1 MSSISD
7 KSKKR
12 LSVLSNASVTPEPLR
27 AGDTSKP
34 TYWKSLA
41 ELEQS
46 PEFLELAAREF
57 AAPLDQE
64 PPNSPGRRRFMQI
77 MGASMSL
84 AGLDACRW
92 REDKIL
98 PLSRRPEGTI
108 PGSSRYFA
116 TAMELNGS
124 AVGLYAASYDGRPIK
139 IEGNPAHPDSLG
151 GAAAFHQATVLG
163 LYDPDRS
170 SSVVSGAGAARK
182 ESSWGEFSKAL
193 TELSGALRTSGGAGL
208 RVLAERSSSPSLA
221 EQKRRLLAAFPQAK
235 WVTFEPTAFDGPRA
249 GSVLA
254 FGKAYRS
261 HYAFDAAKVVV
272 TLDADVVHPT
282 FPAGLANAR
291 LLTKNRVPDA
301 GEMNRVYA
309 IESCVT
315 LTGGIADHRL
325 AVKAGLIKSVVAY
338 LDAAISAKAN
348 PLPELGAA
356 QDKPAAE
363 FLKDAKVAAF
373 LDSVAGDLLAN
384 IGHSVLVAGQHQ
396 PPEVHALVHR
406 LNAVLGNV
414 GRTVFYTEDTGAEAV
429 SDVAALKAL
438 TEELNGGKV
447 ETLLILGGNPV
458 FTAPADLA
466 FGDALAKAKSSIH
479 LSLYEDE
486 TSQRASWHLPA
497 AHYLESWGDALSWNG
512 TLSIVQPL
520 IAPLHGGRTALE
532 VVALFAGGADSA
544 APSGLDLV
552 RATHPE
558 LSAEHS
564 WRKALASGVIDGTAA
579 AHAEPKLTALAK
591 IALAEAELGSLGGT
605 NGKLELVFS
614 IDPKIIDGR
623 YANNAW
629 LQELPESMTKLTWDN
644 AVMISPRT
652 AKELGVSDADSVTIS
667 VGNRQITLL
676 ALIAPGHADGSLRI
690 TLGYGRTAAGH
701 VGGLVSESIDPVGG
715 NAYAVRTVEGYA
727 IATGVSVQSHGTV
740 PYRVSSTQDIYTVG
754 EIGQQGT
761 QDRLPALVREGTVE
775 ELKKDPKFV
784 DEIVEHNPLL
794 SLWVPPV
801 SYDGHKWGMSIDLN
815 KCIGCSACVTACQA
829 ENNIPVVGKE
839 NVAKGREM
847 LWLRVDRYYK
857 GEPEDA
863 EVSFQPLP
871 CQQCEN
877 APCEQVCP
885 VGATMHSS
893 EGLNDMVYNRCIGT
907 RYCSNNC
914 PYKVRR
920 FNYFNYNLDTIGIT
934 PFTPTDDP
942 KAKVKAMVFNPEVTV
957 RSRGVM
963 EKCTFCVQRI
973 QNVKIKAKNVKRPIE
988 DGEIKTACQ
997 QTCPTGA
1004 IVFGDLNDGKAQ
1016 VTALQ
1021 RLPRSYALLGE
1032 LNNKPRVQYLAK
1044 IKNPNPALTPP
1055 EAHAEPTHAE
1065 HSKSEHG

>member
-1 MSSISD
+1 MSSIDD
-7 KSKKR
+7 KAKKR
-12 LSVLSNASVTPEPLR
+12 LSVLSNTNAVGASVSST
-27 AGDTSKP
+27 AGTGDTAKP

-46 PEFLELAAREF
+46 PEFLEFASREF

-92 REDKIL
+92 REDHIL

-116 TAMELNGS
+116 TAMELNGN
-124 AVGLYAASYDGRPIK
+124 AVGLYASSYDGRPIK

-151 GAAAFHQATVLG
+151 AASAFHQATILG

-170 SSVVSGAGAARK
+170 EGVASRVGGSRQA
-182 ESSWGEFSKAL
+182 SSWAEFGKTLTGAL
-193 TELSGALRTSGGAGL
+193 TALRGNGGAGL
-208 RVLAERSSSPSLA
+208 RILAERSSSPTLA
-221 EQKRRLLAAFPQAK
+221 EQKRRLLASYPGAK
-235 WVTFEPTAFDGPRA
+235 WVTFEPIAYDGPRA

-261 HYAFDAAKVVV
+261 HYAFEAAQVIV
-272 TLDADVVHPT
+272 TLDADVVNPT

-291 LLTKNRVPDA
+291 ALTRGRVPDA

-309 IESCVT
+309 IESAVS
-315 LTGGIADHRL
+315 LTGGISDHRL
-325 AVKAGLIKSVVAY
+325 AVRSGLIKSVAAH
-338 LDAAISAKAN
+338 LDALVSAKAN
-348 PLPELGAA
+348 ALPELGAA

-363 FLKDAKVAAF
+363 FLKDAKVSKF
-373 LDSVAGDLLAN
+373 LDAVAADLLAN
-384 IGHSVLVAGQHQ
+384 IGRSVIVPGQHQ

-414 GRTVFYTEDTGAEAV
+414 GRTVFYTEDNSAEDQ
-429 SDVAALKAL
+429 SDAASLKAL
-438 TEELNGGKV
+438 TDELTAGKV
-447 ETLLILGGNPV
+447 DTLFILGGNPV

-466 FGDALAKAKSSIH
+466 FGDALAKAKTSIH

-486 TSQRASWHLPA
+486 TSERCSWHLNA
-497 AHYLESWGDALSWNG
+497 AHYLESWGDALSWDG

-520 IAPLHGGRTALE
+520 IAPLYQGRSVLELVAQLAGTEKPDAL
-532 VVALFAGGADSA
+532 A
-544 APSGLDLV
+544 LV
-552 RATHPE
+552 RATHPFE
-558 LSAEHS
+558 LSGEHS
-564 WRKALASGVIDGTAA
+564 WRKALAAGVVAGTAA
-579 AHAEPKLTALAK
+579 ARVEPKLNPLGK
-591 IALAEAELGSLGGT
+591 VALAEAELGGLSVG
-605 NGKLELVFS
+605 NGKLELVFAV
-614 IDPKIIDGR
+614 DPKIIDGR

-629 LQELPESMTKLTWDN
+629 LQELPESLTKLTWDN
-644 AVMISPRT
+644 ALFISPRT
-652 AKELGVSDADSVTIS
+652 AKELGVADADSVSVS
-667 VGNRQITLL
+667 VGSRQITLL
-676 ALIAPGHADGSLRI
+676 AVIAPGHADGCLRI
-690 TLGYGRTAAGH
+690 TLGHGRTSAGH
-701 VGGLVSESIDPVGG
+701 VGGLVSDNIDPVGG
-715 NAYAVRTVEGYA
+715 NAYALRTLEAYD
-727 IATGVSVQSHGTV
+727 IASNVSVQSHGTV
-740 PYRVSSTQDIYTVG
+740 SYRVSSTQDLYTVG

-761 QDRLPALVREGTVE
+761 QERLPELVREGTLE
-775 ELKKDPKFV
+775 ELKKKPEFV
-784 DEIVEHNPLL
+784 AEIVEHNPLL

-829 ENNIPVVGKE
+829 ENNIPVVGKV

-857 GEPEDA
+857 GDPEDA
-863 EVSFQPLP
+863 EVAFQPIP

-885 VGATMHSS
+885 VGATMHSH

-920 FNYFNYNLDTIGIT
+920 FNYFNYNLDTIGVT
-934 PFTPTDDP
+934 PYTPTDDP

-973 QNVKIKAKNVKRPIE
+973 QNTKIKAKNVKRTIE

-1021 RLPRSYALLGE
+1021 KLPRSYALLGE
-1032 LNNKPRVQYLAK
+1032 LNNKPRVQYLAR
-1044 IKNPNPALTPP
+1044 IKNPNPALTSAQAPTT
-1055 EAHAEPTHAE
+1055 EP
-1065 HSKSEHG
+1065 G

>member
-1 MSSISD
+1 M
-7 KSKKR
+7 KKR
-12 LSVLSNASVTPEPLR
+12 LSVLSNSSVSDAPASAS
-27 AGDTSKP
+27 AGETARP

-57 AAPLDQE
+57 AAPLDHE

-116 TAMELNGS
+116 TALDINGS
-124 AVGLYAASYDGRPIK
+124 AVGLYASSYDGRPIK
-139 IEGNPAHPDSLG
+139 IEGNPTHPDSLG
-151 GAAAFHQATVLG
+151 AASAFHQATVLG

-170 SSVVSGAGAARK
+170 DSVCTRAGGARK
-182 ESSWGEFSKAL
+182 ASSWAEFDKAL
-193 TELSGALRTSGGAGL
+193 GELLGSLHTNGGAGL
-208 RVLAERSSSPSLA
+208 RVLAERSSSPTLGD
-221 EQKRRLLAAFPQAK
+221 QKRRLLTAFPQAK
-235 WVTFEPTAFDGPRA
+235 WVTFEPLAHDGARA

-261 HYAFDAAKVVV
+261 HYAFEAAQVIV

-291 LLTKNRVPDA
+291 ALTRGRAPDG

-309 IESCVT
+309 IESNVT
-315 LTGGIADHRL
+315 LTGGVSDHRL
-325 AVKAGLIKSVVAY
+325 ALKATLIKSVAAH
-338 LDAAISAKAN
+338 LDALVSEKASA
-348 PLPELGAA
+348 LPELGAA
-356 QDKPAAE
+356 QSKPAAE
-363 FLKDAKVAAF
+363 FLKDAKVSAF
-373 LDSVAGDLLAN
+373 LDAVAKDLLAN
-384 IGHSVLVAGQHQ
+384 VGKSVVVAGPQQ
-396 PPEVHALVHR
+396 PAEVHALVHR

-414 GRTVFYTEDTGAEAV
+414 GRTVFYTEDTAAEAQ
-429 SDVAALKAL
+429 SDALSLKAL
-438 TEELNGGKV
+438 TDELNAGKV
-447 ETLLILGGNPV
+447 DTLLVLGGNPV

-486 TSQRASWHLPA
+486 TSERAGWHLPA
-497 AHYLESWGDALSWNG
+497 AHYLETWGDALSWNG

-520 IAPLHGGRTALE
+520 IAPLHGGKSALE
-532 VVALFAGGADSA
+532 IVAMFAGTAQPDALS
-544 APSGLDLV
+544 LV
-552 RATHPE
+552 RAMHPAE
-558 LSAEHS
+558 LGSEHG
-564 WRKALASGVIDGTAA
+564 WRQALAAGVVAGSTAP
-579 AHAEPKLTALAK
+579 HAEPKFNALGK
-591 IALAEAELGSLGGT
+591 IALSEAELSAASGS
-605 NGKLELVFS
+605 NGKLELVFAA
-614 IDPKIIDGR
+614 DPKILDGR

-644 AVMISPRT
+644 AVFISPRT
-652 AKELGVSDADSVTIS
+652 AKALGVSDADSVTLS
-667 VGNRQITLL
+667 VGNKQLTLL

-690 TLGYGRTAAGH
+690 TLGHGRTSAGH
-701 VGGLVSESIDPVGG
+701 VGGLVSEGIDPVGG
-715 NAYAVRTVEGYA
+715 NAYAIRTLEGYD
-727 IATGVSVQSHGTV
+727 IASNVSVQSNGTV
-740 PYRVSSTQDIYTVG
+740 PYRVPSTQDIYTVG
-754 EIGQQGT
+754 DIGQQGT
-761 QDRLPALVREGTVE
+761 QERLPELVREGTLE
-775 ELKKDPKFV
+775 EFKKNPKFV
-784 DEIVEHNPLL
+784 EEVVEHNPLL

-801 SYDGHKWGMSIDLN
+801 SYDGHKWGMSIDMN

-829 ENNIPVVGKE
+829 ENNIPVVGKK
-839 NVAKGREM
+839 NVAMGREM

-857 GEPEDA
+857 GTPEDA
-863 EVSFQPLP
+863 EVSFQPIP

-885 VGATMHSS
+885 VGATMHSH

-920 FNYFNYNLDTIGIT
+920 FNYFNYNIDTIGIT
-934 PFTPTDDP
+934 PYTPTDDP

-1004 IVFGDLNDGKAQ
+1004 IVFGDLNDGAAQ

-1021 RLPRSYALLGE
+1021 KLPRSYALLGE
-1032 LNNKPRVQYLAK
+1032 LNNKPRVQYLAR
-1044 IKNPNPALTPP
+1044 IKNPNPALTPA
-1055 EAHAEPTHAE
+1055 EAPAEA
-1065 HSKSEHG
+1065 SKTEHG

>member
-1 MSSISD
+1 M
-7 KSKKR
+7 KKR
-12 LSVLSNASVTPEPLR
+12 LSVLSNSSTSADAVASSSVGETVR
-27 AGDTSKP
+27 P

-108 PGSSRYFA
+108 PGSSKYFA
-116 TAMELNGS
+116 TAVELNGN

-139 IEGNPAHPDSLG
+139 IEGNPLHPDSLG
-151 GAAAFHQATVLG
+151 AAAAFQQASVLG

-170 SSVVSGAGAARK
+170 DAVCTRAGGARK
-182 ESSWGEFSKAL
+182 SSSWEEFGKAL
-193 TELSGALRTSGGAGL
+193 TELTGSLHTNGGAGF
-208 RVLAERSSSPSLA
+208 RILAERSSSPTLA
-221 EQKRRLLAAFPQAK
+221 EQRRRLLATFPQAK
-235 WVTFEPTAFDGPRA
+235 WVTFEPIAYDGPRA

-254 FGKAYRS
+254 FGKAYRT
-261 HYAFDAAKVVV
+261 HYGFDTARVVV

-291 LLTKNRVPDA
+291 ALTKNRAPEA
-301 GEMNRVYA
+301 GGEMSRVYA
-309 IESCVT
+309 IESAVT
-315 LTGGIADHRL
+315 LTGSVCDHRL
-325 AVKAGLIKSVVAY
+325 ALKSSQIKAAVAY
-338 LDAAISAKAN
+338 LDAAVSAKAN
-348 PLPELGAA
+348 ALPELGAA

-363 FLKDAKVAAF
+363 FLKDAAVAKFLDAVAA
-373 LDSVAGDLLAN
+373 DLLAN
-384 IGHSVLVAGQHQ
+384 VGKSIVAVGQHQ
-396 PPEVHALVHR
+396 PAEVHALVHR
-406 LNAVLGNV
+406 LNALLGNV
-414 GRTVFYTEDTGAEAV
+414 GRTVFYTEDTAAEEQ
-429 SDVAALKAL
+429 SDVASLKAL

-447 ETLLILGGNPV
+447 DALLILGGNPA
-458 FTAPADLA
+458 FTAPSDLA
-466 FGDALAKAKSSIH
+466 FGDALAKAKVSIH

-486 TSQRASWHLPA
+486 TSQHASWHLPA

-512 TLSIVQPL
+512 TLTIVQPL
-520 IAPLHGGRTALE
+520 IAPLHGGKSALE
-532 VVALFAGGADSA
+532 LVAMF
-544 APSGLDLV
+544 SGTAEPQALEMV
-552 RATHPE
+552 RATHPFE
-558 LSAEHS
+558 LSGEHS
-564 WRKALASGVIDGTAA
+564 WRKALANGIVDGTAA
-579 AHAEPKLTALAK
+579 ARVEPKLKDLGKLALS
-591 IALAEAELGSLGGT
+591 EAELSGLGGG
-605 NGKLELVFS
+605 NGKLELVFA

-623 YANNAW
+623 FANNAW

-644 AVMISPRT
+644 AVFISPRT
-652 AKELGVSDADSVTIS
+652 AKELGVNDADSVTVSI
-667 VGNRQITLL
+667 GNRQVTLL
-676 ALIAPGHADGSLRI
+676 ALVAPGHADGSLKI

-701 VGGLVSESIDPVGG
+701 VGGLVAESIDPVGA
-715 NAYAVRTVEGYA
+715 NAYALRSVDAYE
-727 IATGVSVQSHGTV
+727 IAQGVSVQSHGTV
-740 PYRVSSTQDIYTVG
+740 SYRVSSTQDIYTVG
-754 EIGQQGT
+754 EIGQAGT
-761 QDRLPALVREGTVE
+761 QERLPDLVREGTLE
-775 ELKKDPKFV
+775 ELKKNPKFV
-784 DEIVEHNPLL
+784 DEQVEHNPLL

-857 GEPEDA
+857 GEPETA
-863 EVSFQPLP
+863 EASFQPIP

-885 VGATMHSS
+885 VGATMHSH

-920 FNYFNYNLDTIGIT
+920 FNYYNYNLDTIGIT
-934 PFTPTDDP
+934 PYTPTDDP

-1032 LNNKPRVQYLAK
+1032 LNNRPRVQYLAR
-1044 IKNPNPALTPP
+1044 IKNPNPALTPA
-1055 EAHAEPTHAE
+1055 EAHAEAP
-1065 HSKSEHG
+1065 KSEQG

>member
-12 LSVLSNASVTPEPLR
+12 LSVLSNASVAPAQVS

-116 TAMELNGS
+116 TAMEINGN
-124 AVGLYAASYDGRPIK
+124 AVGLYASSYDGRPIK

-151 GAAAFHQATVLG
+151 AAGAFHQATVLG

-170 SSVVSGAGAARK
+170 DSVVSGAGAARK
-182 ESSWGEFSKAL
+182 PSSWAEFGKAL
-193 TELSGALRTSGGAGL
+193 GELSGALRTSGGAGL

-261 HYAFDAAKVVV
+261 HYAFDAARVVV

-291 LLTKNRVPDA
+291 ALTKNRAPEA

-315 LTGGIADHRL
+315 LTGGISDHRL
-325 AVKAGLIKSVVAY
+325 ALKATLIKPALAY
-338 LDAAISAKAN
+338 LDALISAKAS

-363 FLKDAKVAAF
+363 FLKDAKVAKF
-373 LDSVAGDLLAN
+373 LDNVAADLLAN
-384 IGHSVLVAGQHQ
+384 VGHGVLVAGAHQ
-396 PPEVHALVHR
+396 PAEVHALVHR
-406 LNAVLGNV
+406 LNALLGNV
-414 GRTVFYTEDTGAEAV
+414 GRTVIYTEDTGAEAQ

-447 ETLLILGGNPV
+447 EALLILGGNPV
-458 FTAPADLA
+458 FTAPVDLG
-466 FGDALAKAKSSIH
+466 FGDALAKAKTSIH

-486 TSQRASWHLPA
+486 TSQRSSWHLPA
-497 AHYLESWGDALSWNG
+497 AHYLESWGDAQSWNG

-520 IAPLHGGRTALE
+520 IAPLHGGKSALE
-532 VVALFAGGADSA
+532 VVALFAGEKEPNALELVRASRPELQNDRVWRNALANGVVAGTA
-544 APSGLDLV
+544 APSAQPAL
-552 RATHPE
+552 
-558 LSAEHS
+558 
-564 WRKALASGVIDGTAA
+564 KALGKVT
-579 AHAEPKLTALAK
+579 
-591 IALAEAELGSLGGT
+591 LAEAELGALGGA

-652 AKELGVSDADSVTIS
+652 AKELGVSDADSLTIS
-667 VGNRQITLL
+667 VGNRQITVL

-690 TLGYGRTAAGH
+690 TLGHGRTAAGH
-701 VGGLVSESIDPVGG
+701 VGGLVSESIDPVGA
-715 NAYAVRTVEGYA
+715 NAYLLRSSEGYE
-727 IATGVSVQSHGTV
+727 IATNVSVQSHGTV
-740 PYRVSSTQDIYTVG
+740 LYRVPSTQDIYTIGEVG
-754 EIGQQGT
+754 QEGT
-761 QDRLPALVREGTVE
+761 QDRLPALVREGTLE
-775 ELKKDPKFV
+775 EFKKDPKFV
-784 DEIVEHNPLL
+784 EEIVEHNPLL

-863 EVSFQPLP
+863 EVSFQPIP

-885 VGATMHSS
+885 VGATMHSH

-920 FNYFNYNLDTIGIT
+920 FNYFNYNIDTIGVT

-973 QNVKIKAKNVKRPIE
+973 QNVKIKAKNVKRPVE

-1016 VTALQ
+1016 VTSLQ

-1032 LNNKPRVQYLAK
+1032 LNNKPRVQYLAR
-1044 IKNPNPALTPP
+1044 IKNPNPALTPA
-1055 EAHAEPTHAE
+1055 EAHAEA
-1065 HSKSEHG
+1065 SKSEHG

>member
-7 KSKKR
+7 KKR
-12 LSVLSNASVTPEPLR
+12 LSVLSNASSASGPAASAG
-27 AGDTSKP
+27 AGDTAKP

-116 TAMELNGS
+116 TALELNGN
-124 AVGLYAASYDGRPIK
+124 AVGLYASSYDGRPIK
-139 IEGNPAHPDSLG
+139 IEGNPSHPDSLG
-151 GAAAFHQATVLG
+151 AASAYHQATVLG

-170 SSVVSGAGAARK
+170 DSVVTRAGGARK
-182 ESSWGEFSKAL
+182 LSSWADFSKTLA
-193 TELSGALRTSGGAGL
+193 ELLGALRPNGGAGL
-208 RVLAERSSSPSLA
+208 RILAERSSSPTLA
-221 EQKRRLLAAFPQAK
+221 EQKRRLLATFPQAK
-235 WVTFEPTAFDGPRA
+235 WTTFEPTAFDGPRA

-254 FGKAYRS
+254 FGKAHRS
-261 HYAFDAAKVVV
+261 HYAFEAAQVIV

-291 LLTKNRVPDA
+291 TLTKNRAPDA

-309 IESCVT
+309 IESSVT
-315 LTGGIADHRL
+315 LTGGISDHRL
-325 AVKAGLIKSVVAY
+325 ALKSAHIKAVAAF

-348 PLPELGAA
+348 PLPEFGAA
-356 QDKPAAE
+356 QDKPAAD
-363 FLKDAKVAAF
+363 FLKDAKVAKF
-373 LDSVAGDLLAN
+373 LETVVADLLAN
-384 IGHSVLVAGQHQ
+384 IGRSVVVAGQHQ
-396 PPEVHALVHR
+396 PAEVHALVHR
-406 LNAVLGNV
+406 LNALLGNV
-414 GRTVFYTEDTGAEAV
+414 GRTVFYTEDSNAEEL
-429 SDVAALKAL
+429 SDVASLKAL
-438 TEELNGGKV
+438 TDELNAGKV

-466 FGDALAKAKSSIH
+466 FGDALAKAKNSIH

-486 TSQRASWHLPA
+486 TSERASWHLPA

-520 IAPLHGGRTALE
+520 IAPLHGGKSALE
-532 VVALFAGGADSA
+532 VVAQFAGSAD
-544 APSGLDLV
+544 PNPLELV
-552 RATHPE
+552 RATHPAE
-558 LSAEHS
+558 LSSEHG
-564 WRKALASGVIDGTAA
+564 WRKALAAGVVGTGAT
-579 AHAEPKLTALAK
+579 HVEPKLNAATKVALT
-591 IALAEAELGSLGGT
+591 ETELSALGGGS
-605 NGKLELVFS
+605 GKLELVFS
-614 IDPKIIDGR
+614 IDPKIVDGR

-644 AVMISPRT
+644 AVFISPRT
-652 AKELGVSDADSVTIS
+652 AKELGVNDADSVTVSI
-667 VGNRQITLL
+667 GNRQLTLL
-676 ALIAPGHADGSLRI
+676 ALIAPGHADGSLKI
-690 TLGYGRTAAGH
+690 TLGHGRTSAGH
-701 VGGLVSESIDPVGG
+701 VGGLVSENIDPVGA
-715 NAYAVRTVEGYA
+715 NAYALRSIEGYE

-740 PYRVSSTQDIYTVG
+740 SYRVSSTQDIYTVG

-761 QDRLPALVREGTVE
+761 QERLPELVREGTLE

-784 DEIVEHNPLL
+784 EEIVEHNPLL

-829 ENNIPVVGKE
+829 ENNIPVVGKV

-863 EVSFQPLP
+863 EVSFQPIP

-885 VGATMHSS
+885 VGATMHSH

-920 FNYFNYNLDTIGIT
+920 FNYFNYNVDTIGIT
-934 PFTPTDDP
+934 PYTPTDDP

-1021 RLPRSYALLGE
+1021 KLPRSYALLGE
-1032 LNNKPRVQYLAK
+1032 LNNKPRVQYLAR
-1044 IKNPNPALTPP
+1044 IKNPNPALTPSAGEQAP
-1055 EAHAEPTHAE
+1055 KTEQ
-1065 HSKSEHG
+1065 G

>member
-12 LSVLSNASVTPEPLR
+12 LSVLSNASVAPAQVS

-116 TAMELNGS
+116 TAMEINGN
-124 AVGLYAASYDGRPIK
+124 AVGLYASSYDGRPIK

-151 GAAAFHQATVLG
+151 AAGAFHQATVLG

-170 SSVVSGAGAARK
+170 DSVVSGAGAARK
-182 ESSWGEFSKAL
+182 ISSWAEFGKAL
-193 TELSGALRTSGGAGL
+193 GELSTALRTSAGAGL
-208 RVLAERSSSPSLA
+208 RVLA
-221 EQKRRLLAAFPQAK
+221 
-235 WVTFEPTAFDGPRA
+235 
-249 GSVLA
+249 
-254 FGKAYRS
+254 FGKAHRS
-261 HYAFDAAKVVV
+261 HYAFDAAQVVV

-291 LLTKNRVPDA
+291 KLIKNRVPDA

-315 LTGGIADHRL
+315 LTGGISDHRL
-325 AVKAGLIKSVVAY
+325 AVKASLIKAVAAY

-363 FLKDAKVAAF
+363 FVKDAKVATF
-373 LDSVAGDLLAN
+373 LDSVVADLLAN
-384 IGHSVLVAGQHQ
+384 VGRSVIVAGHHQ
-396 PPEVHALVHR
+396 PAEVHALVHR
-406 LNAVLGNV
+406 LNALLGNV
-414 GRTVFYTEDTGAEAV
+414 GRTVFYTEDVGAEAQ
-429 SDVAALKAL
+429 SDVVALKAL
-438 TEELNGGKV
+438 TDELNGGKV
-447 ETLLILGGNPV
+447 EALLILGGNPV
-458 FTAPADLA
+458 FSAPADLA

-486 TSQRASWHLPA
+486 TSQRSSWHLPA
-497 AHYLESWGDALSWNG
+497 AHYLESWGDARSWDG

-520 IAPLHGGRTALE
+520 IAPLHGGKSALE
-532 VVALFAGGADSA
+532 VVALFAGEKEPNA
-544 APSGLDLV
+544 LELV
-552 RATHPE
+552 RASRPE
-558 LSAEHS
+558 LQNDRV
-564 WRKALASGVIDGTAA
+564 WRNALANGVVAGTAA
-579 AHAEPKLTALAK
+579 TSAQPALKALGK
-591 IALAEAELGSLGGT
+591 VALAEAELGALGGA

-652 AKELGVSDADSVTIS
+652 AKELGVSDADSLTIS
-667 VGNRQITLL
+667 VGNRQITVL

-690 TLGYGRTAAGH
+690 TLGHGRTAAGH
-701 VGGLVSESIDPVGG
+701 VGGLVSESIDPVGA
-715 NAYAVRTVEGYA
+715 NAYLLRSSEGYE
-727 IATGVSVQSHGTV
+727 IATNVSVQSHGTV
-740 PYRVSSTQDIYTVG
+740 LYRVPSTQDIYTIGEVG
-754 EIGQQGT
+754 QEGT
-761 QDRLPALVREGTVE
+761 QDRLPALVREGTLE
-775 ELKKDPKFV
+775 EFKKDPKFV
-784 DEIVEHNPLL
+784 EEIVEHNPLL

-863 EVSFQPLP
+863 EVSFQPIP

-885 VGATMHSS
+885 VGATIHSS

-920 FNYFNYNLDTIGIT
+920 FNYFNYNVDTIGVT
-934 PFTPTDDP
+934 PYTPTDDP

-1016 VTALQ
+1016 VTSLQ

-1032 LNNKPRVQYLAK
+1032 LNNKPRVQYLAR
-1044 IKNPNPALTPP
+1044 IKNTNPALTPA
-1055 EAHAEPTHAE
+1055 EAHAEA
-1065 HSKSEHG
+1065 SKSEHG

>member
-1 MSSISD
+1 MSSI
-7 KSKKR
+7 KKR
-12 LSVLSNASVTPEPLR
+12 LSVLSNSSGSSGSSGAPAPTS
-27 AGDTSKP
+27 AGETVRP

-57 AAPLDQE
+57 AAPLDVE
-64 PPNSPGRRRFMQI
+64 PPNSPGRRRFMQV

-116 TAMELNGS
+116 TAMELNGN
-124 AVGLYAASYDGRPIK
+124 AVGLYASSYDGRPIK

-151 GAAAFHQATVLG
+151 AASVFHQASVLG

-170 SSVVSGAGAARK
+170 DTVVTRAGGARTA
-182 ESSWGEFSKAL
+182 SSWAEFAKAL
-193 TELSGALRTSGGAGL
+193 TDLSGALRASGGDGL
-208 RVLAERSSSPSLA
+208 RVLAERSSSPALA
-221 EQKRRLLAAFPQAK
+221 EQKRRMFAAFPQAK
-235 WVTFEPTAFDGPRA
+235 WVTFEPVATDGARA

-254 FGKAYRS
+254 FGKAHRT
-261 HYAFDAAKVVV
+261 HYALTEAQIVV

-282 FPAGLANAR
+282 FPSGLANAR
-291 LLTKNRVPDA
+291 ALTKNRSPEG
-301 GEMNRVYA
+301 GEMSRIYA
-309 IESCVT
+309 IESCVSSI
-315 LTGGIADHRL
+315 GGLSDHRL
-325 AVKAGLIKSVVAY
+325 AVKSGLIKAVAAY
-338 LDAAISAKAN
+338 LDAAVSAKAN
-348 PLPELGAA
+348 ALPELGAA

-363 FLKDAKVAAF
+363 FLKDAKVAKF
-373 LDSVAGDLLAN
+373 LDAVAADLLAN
-384 IGHSVLVAGQHQ
+384 IGKSVVVPGSHQ
-396 PPEVHALVHR
+396 PAEVHALAAR

-414 GRTVFYTEDTGAEAV
+414 GRTVFYTEEENAEEL
-429 SDVAALKAL
+429 SDVLALKAL
-438 TEELNGGKV
+438 TEELNSGKV
-447 ETLLILGGNPV
+447 LALLVLGGNPV
-458 FTAPADLA
+458 FSAPADLA
-466 FGDALAKAKSSIH
+466 FGDALAKAKTSIH

-486 TSQRASWHLPA
+486 TSLRSSWHLPA
-497 AHYLESWGDALSWNG
+497 AHYLESWGDGRAWNG
-512 TLSIVQPL
+512 TVSIVQPL
-520 IAPLHGGRTALE
+520 IAPLHGGKTALE
-532 VVALFAGGADSA
+532 IVAMFAGNAE
-544 APSGLDLV
+544 PNGLELV

-558 LSAEHS
+558 LAAEHA
-564 WRKALASGVIDGTAA
+564 WRRALASGVIDGTSSARV
-579 AHAEPKLTALAK
+579 EPKLKPMGKLAF
-591 IALAEAELGSLGGT
+591 AESELGALGGG
-605 NGKLELVFS
+605 NGKLELVFAT
-614 IDPKIIDGR
+614 DPKIIDGR
-623 YANNAW
+623 FANNAW

-652 AKELGVSDADSVTIS
+652 AKELGVNDADSVTLN
-667 VGNRQITLL
+667 VGSRQVTLL
-676 ALIAPGHADGSLRI
+676 ALIAPGHADGSLKI
-690 TLGYGRTAAGH
+690 TLGHGRTAAGH
-701 VGGLVSESIDPVGG
+701 IGGLVSESIDPVGA
-715 NAYAVRTVEGYA
+715 NAYAIRSVDAYQL
-727 IATGVSVQSHGTV
+727 ATGVSVQSHGTV

-761 QDRLPALVREGTVE
+761 QERLPALIREGTLE
-775 ELKKDPKFV
+775 EFKKDPKFV
-784 DEIVEHNPLL
+784 EEIVEHNPLL

-815 KCIGCSACVTACQA
+815 KCTGCSSCVTACQA

-857 GEPEDA
+857 GEPEDP
-863 EVSFQPLP
+863 EVAFQPIP

-885 VGATMHSS
+885 VGATMHSH

-920 FNYFNYNLDTIGIT
+920 FNYFNYNIDTIGIT
-934 PFTPTDDP
+934 PYTPTDDP

-973 QNVKIKAKNVKRPIE
+973 QNTKIKAKNVKRAIE

-1004 IVFGDLNDGKAQ
+1004 IIFGDLNDGKAE

-1021 RLPRSYALLGE
+1021 KLPRSYALLGE
-1032 LNNKPRVQYLAK
+1032 LNNKPRVQYLAR
-1044 IKNPNPALTPP
+1044 IKNPNPALTPA
-1055 EAHAEPTHAE
+1055 EAHAEA
-1065 HSKSEHG
+1065 SKTEHG

>member
-1 MSSISD
+1 MSSID
-7 KSKKR
+7 VKAKKR
-12 LSVLSNASVTPEPLR
+12 LNILGSSASATAAPSS
-27 AGDTSKP
+27 ASDTARP

-46 PEFLELAAREF
+46 PEFREFAAREF
-57 AAPLDQE
+57 ASPLEHE
-64 PPNSPGRRRFMQI
+64 PADSPGRRRFMQI
-77 MGASMSL
+77 MGASLSL

-92 REDKIL
+92 REDHIL

-116 TAMELNGS
+116 TALELNGN
-124 AVGLYAASYDGRPIK
+124 AVGLYASSYDGRPIK

-151 GAAAFHQATVLG
+151 AASAYQQATVLG

-170 SSVVSGAGAARK
+170 DSVVTRSGGSRK
-182 ESSWGEFSKAL
+182 PSSWDEFNQASS
-193 TELSGALRTSGGAGL
+193 ELLSALRTSGGAGL
-208 RVLAERSSSPSLA
+208 RVLAERSSSPTLA
-221 EQKRRLLAAFPQAK
+221 DQKKRLLAAFPQAK
-235 WVTFEPTAFDGPRA
+235 WVTFEPIAYDGPRA

-254 FGKAYRS
+254 FGKAYRT
-261 HYAFDAAKVVV
+261 HYAFETAQVVL

-291 LLTKNRVPDA
+291 ALTKGRVPDA

-309 IESCVT
+309 IESSVS
-315 LTGGIADHRL
+315 LTGGVSDHRL
-325 AVKAGLIKSVVAY
+325 ALRSSAIKAVAAF
-338 LDAAISAKAN
+338 LDAAISAKGN

-363 FLKDAKVAAF
+363 FLKDAKVAKF
-373 LDSVAGDLLAN
+373 LDAVTTDLLTHV
-384 IGHSVLVAGQHQ
+384 GRSVVIAGQHQ
-396 PPEVHALVHR
+396 PAEVHALVHR
-406 LNAVLGNV
+406 LNAILGNI
-414 GRTVFYTEDTGAEAV
+414 GRTVFYTEDTNAEEQ
-429 SDVAALKAL
+429 SDVASLKAL
-438 TEELNGGKV
+438 TDELNAGKV
-447 ETLLILGGNPV
+447 DTLLILGGNPV

-466 FGDALAKAKSSIH
+466 FGDALAKAKTSIH

-486 TSQRASWHLPA
+486 TSERASWHLPA

-520 IAPLHGGRTALE
+520 IAPLHGGKSALE
-532 VVALFAGGADSA
+532 IVAQLAGNAQPDPLA
-544 APSGLDLV
+544 LV
-552 RATHPE
+552 RAVHPQLAPE
-558 LSAEHS
+558 HAWRGALSNG
-564 WRKALASGVIDGTAA
+564 LVDGSSA
-579 AHAEPKLTALAK
+579 AHAEPKLTPLAK
-591 IALAEAELGSLGGT
+591 IALSETELAGLGGG
-605 NGKLELVFS
+605 NGKLELVFA
-614 IDPKIIDGR
+614 IDPKIVDGR

-629 LQELPESMTKLTWDN
+629 LQELPESLTKLTWDN
-644 AVMISPRT
+644 AVFISPRT
-652 AKELGVSDADSVTIS
+652 AKEIGVADADSVTVT
-667 VGNRQITLL
+667 VGSRQVTLL
-676 ALIAPGHADGSLRI
+676 ALVAPGHADGSLRI
-690 TLGYGRTAAGH
+690 TLGHGRTSAGH
-701 VGGLVSESIDPVGG
+701 IGGLVSDSVDPVGG
-715 NAYAVRTVEGYA
+715 NAYAVRTVEGYD
-727 IATGVSVQSHGTV
+727 IASGVSVSSHGTV

-754 EIGQQGT
+754 DIGQQGT
-761 QDRLPALVREGTVE
+761 QERLPELVREGTLE
-775 ELKKDPKFV
+775 ELKKNPAFV
-784 DEIVEHNPLL
+784 EEVVEHNPLL

-829 ENNIPVVGKE
+829 ENNIPVVGKL

-863 EVSFQPLP
+863 EVSFQPIP

-885 VGATMHSS
+885 VGATMHSH

-920 FNYFNYNLDTIGIT
+920 FNYFNYNMDTIGIT
-934 PFTPTDDP
+934 PYTPTDDP

-997 QTCPTGA
+997 QTCPSDA
-1004 IVFGDLNDGKAQ
+1004 IVFGDLNDGKSR

-1032 LNNKPRVQYLAK
+1032 LNNKPRVQYLAR
-1044 IKNPNPALTPP
+1044 IKNPNPVLSP
-1055 EAHAEPTHAE
+1055 ESAQAPTT
-1065 HSKSEHG
+1065 EHG

>member
-12 LSVLSNASVTPEPLR
+12 LSVLSNASVSATAPSVGT
-27 AGDTSKP
+27 GDTSKP

-116 TAMELNGS
+116 TAMEINGN

-151 GAAAFHQATVLG
+151 AAAAFHQATVLG

-170 SSVVSGAGAARK
+170 TSVVSGAGAARK
-182 ESSWGEFSKAL
+182 ESSWGEFAKAL
-193 TELSGALRTSGGAGL
+193 TELSGGLHTSGGAGL

-235 WVTFEPTAFDGPRA
+235 WITFEPSAFDGARA

-254 FGKAYRS
+254 FGKAHRT
-261 HYAFDAAKVVV
+261 HYALDAAKVVV

-291 LLTKNRVPDA
+291 ALIKNRVPDA
-301 GEMNRVYA
+301 GEMSRVYA
-309 IESCVT
+309 IESCVS
-315 LTGGIADHRL
+315 LTGGISDHRL
-325 AVKAGLIKSVVAY
+325 AVKAGFIKAVAAY
-338 LDAAISAKAN
+338 LDAAVSAKAN

-356 QDKPAAE
+356 QAKPAAE
-363 FLKDAKVAAF
+363 FLKDAKVATF
-373 LDSVAGDLLAN
+373 LDAVAADLLAN
-384 IGHSVLVAGQHQ
+384 VGQSVIVPGQHQ
-396 PPEVHALVHR
+396 PAEVHALVHR

-414 GRTVFYTEDTGAEAV
+414 GRTVFYTEDTAAEAQ
-429 SDVAALKAL
+429 SDVAALKGL
-438 TEELNGGKV
+438 TDELNGGKV

-458 FTAPADLA
+458 FTAPADLG

-497 AHYLESWGDALSWNG
+497 AHYLESWGDTLSWNG

-520 IAPLHGGRTALE
+520 ILPLHGGKSALE
-532 VVALFAGGADSA
+532 VVAMFAGEKEPNA
-544 APSGLDLV
+544 LELV
-552 RATHPE
+552 RTGHPE
-558 LSAEHS
+558 LASEHA
-564 WRKALASGVIDGTAA
+564 WRKALASGVVDGTGAA
-579 AHAEPKLTALAK
+579 RTEPKLQPLTP
-591 IALAEAELGSLGGT
+591 IALTEADLGALGGA

-614 IDPKIIDGR
+614 LDPKIVDGR

-644 AVMISPRT
+644 ALMISPRT
-652 AKELGVSDADSVTIS
+652 AKELGVNDADSVTVS
-667 VGNRQITLL
+667 VGNRQITVL

-690 TLGYGRTAAGH
+690 TLGHGRTAAGH
-701 VGGLVSESIDPVGG
+701 VGGLVSESIDPVGA
-715 NAYAVRTVEGYA
+715 NAYAIRTSDAYG
-727 IATGVSVQSHGTV
+727 IAGNVSVQSHGTV
-740 PYRVSSTQDIYTVG
+740 SYRVSSTQDIYTVG
-754 EIGQQGT
+754 EIGQEGT
-761 QDRLPALVREGTVE
+761 QERLPALVREGTLE
-775 ELKKDPKFV
+775 EFKKDPKFV
-784 DEIVEHNPLL
+784 EEIVEHNPLL

-863 EVSFQPLP
+863 EVSFQPIP

-885 VGATMHSS
+885 VGATMHSH

-920 FNYFNYNLDTIGIT
+920 FNYFNYNLDTIGVT
-934 PFTPTDDP
+934 PYTPTDDP

-1004 IVFGDLNDGKAQ
+1004 IIFGDLNDGKAQ

-1032 LNNKPRVQYLAK
+1032 LNNKPRVQYLAR
-1044 IKNPNPALTPP
+1044 IKNT
-1055 EAHAEPTHAE
+1055 
-1065 HSKSEHG
+1065 

>member
-12 LSVLSNASVTPEPLR
+12 LSVLSNASDASTAPVSVGV
-27 AGDTSKP
+27 GDTSKP

-116 TAMELNGS
+116 TAMELNGN
-124 AVGLYAASYDGRPIK
+124 AVGLYASSYDGRPIK

-151 GAAAFHQATVLG
+151 AAAAFHQATVLG

-182 ESSWGEFSKAL
+182 ASSWNEFGKAL
-193 TELSGALRTSGGAGL
+193 GEILSALRTSAGAGL

-235 WVTFEPTAFDGPRA
+235 WVTFEPTASDGPRA

-291 LLTKNRVPDA
+291 TLTKNRLPEA
-301 GEMNRVYA
+301 GEMSRVYA

-315 LTGGIADHRL
+315 LTGGISDHRL
-325 AVKAGLIKSVVAY
+325 AVKATLIKSVAAY
-338 LDAAISAKAN
+338 LDAVVSAKAN
-348 PLPELGAA
+348 PLPEFGAA

-363 FLKDAKVAAF
+363 FLKDAKVAKF
-373 LDSVAGDLLAN
+373 LDSVAADLLAN
-384 IGHSVLVAGQHQ
+384 IGRSVVVAGQHQ
-396 PPEVHALVHR
+396 PAQVHALVHR

-414 GRTVFYTEDTGAEAV
+414 GRTVSYTEDTGAEAE
-429 SDVAALKAL
+429 SDLAALKSL

-447 ETLLILGGNPV
+447 EALLILGGNPV

-486 TSQRASWHLPA
+486 TSLRSSWHLPA

-520 IAPLHGGRTALE
+520 IAPLHGGKSALE
-532 VVALFAGGADSA
+532 IVAEFAGT
-544 APSGLDLV
+544 PEPKPLDLV
-552 RATHPE
+552 RAGHPE
-558 LSAEHS
+558 LTAEHA
-564 WRKALASGVIDGTAA
+564 WRRALASGVVDGTAA
-579 AHAEPKLTALAK
+579 AHAEPKLQALGK
-591 IALAEAELGSLGGT
+591 VALVEPELGALGGA

-614 IDPKIIDGR
+614 VDPKIFDGR

-652 AKELGVSDADSVTIS
+652 AKELGVNDADSITVS

-690 TLGYGRTAAGH
+690 TLGHGRTAAGH
-701 VGGLVSESIDPVGG
+701 VGGLVSESIDPVGA
-715 NAYAVRTVEGYA
+715 NAYALRSAEGYE

-740 PYRVSSTQDIYTVG
+740 SYRVSSTQDIYTVG

-761 QDRLPALVREGTVE
+761 QERLPALVREGTLE
-775 ELKKDPKFV
+775 EFKHDPKFV
-784 DEIVEHNPLL
+784 EEIVEHNPLL

-863 EVSFQPLP
+863 EVSFQPIP

-920 FNYFNYNLDTIGIT
+920 FNYFNYNLDTIGVT
-934 PFTPTDDP
+934 PYTPTDDP

-1016 VTALQ
+1016 VTGLQ

-1032 LNNKPRVQYLAK
+1032 LNNKPRVQYLAR
-1044 IKNPNPALTPP
+1044 IKNPNPALTPA
-1055 EAHAEPTHAE
+1055 EAHAEA
-1065 HSKSEHG
+1065 SKSEHG

>member
-1 MSSISD
+1 MSSIID
-7 KSKKR
+7 KKR
-12 LSVLSNASVTPEPLR
+12 LSVLSNAAPVSTPVN
-27 AGDTSKP
+27 AGDTAKP

-116 TAMELNGS
+116 TALELNGN

-151 GAAAFHQATVLG
+151 AASAYHQATVLG

-170 SSVVSGAGAARK
+170 DSVCTRAGGARK
-182 ESSWGEFSKAL
+182 TSSWAEFGKAL
-193 TELSGALRTSGGAGL
+193 GELTGALRPNGGAGL
-208 RVLAERSSSPSLA
+208 RILAERSSSPSLA
-221 EQKRRLLAAFPQAK
+221 EQKRRLLATFPQAK
-235 WVTFEPTAFDGPRA
+235 WVTFEPIAFDGPRA

-261 HYAFDAAKVVV
+261 HYAFEAAQVIV

-291 LLTKNRVPDA
+291 SLTRNRAPDG

-309 IESCVT
+309 IESSVT
-315 LTGGIADHRL
+315 LTGGVCDHRL
-325 AVKAGLIKSVVAY
+325 ALKASAIKAVAAF

-363 FLKDAKVAAF
+363 FLKDAKVAKF
-373 LDSVAGDLLAN
+373 LDAVAADLLAN
-384 IGHSVLVAGQHQ
+384 VGRSVVVAGEHQ
-396 PPEVHALVHR
+396 PAEVHALVHR

-414 GRTVFYTEDTGAEAV
+414 GRTVFYTEDTNAEEQ
-429 SDVAALKAL
+429 SDVTSLKAL

-447 ETLLILGGNPV
+447 ETLLVLGGNPV

-466 FGDALAKAKSSIH
+466 FGDALAKAKTSIH

-486 TSQRASWHLPA
+486 TSERASWHLPA

-520 IAPLHGGRTALE
+520 IAPLHGGKSALE
-532 VVALFAGGADSA
+532 VVAQFAGTPQPNA
-544 APSGLDLV
+544 LELV
-552 RATHPE
+552 RASHPD
-558 LSAEHS
+558 LSGEHA
-564 WRKALASGVIDGTAA
+564 WRRALASGIVDGTAA
-579 AHAEPKLTALAK
+579 AHAEPKLKAMGK
-591 IALAEAELGSLGGT
+591 VALAEAELGGLGGG
-605 NGKLELVFS
+605 NGKLELVFT

-644 AVMISPRT
+644 AVFVSPRT
-652 AKELGVSDADSVTIS
+652 AKELGINDADSVTVS
-667 VGNRQITLL
+667 VGNKQIKLL
-676 ALIAPGHADGSLRI
+676 ALIAPGHADGSLKV
-690 TLGYGRTAAGH
+690 TLGHGRTSAGH
-701 VGGLVSESIDPVGG
+701 VGGLVAENIDPVGA
-715 NAYAVRTVEGYA
+715 NAYLLRSVDAYD
-727 IATGVSVQSHGTV
+727 IATGVSLQSHGTV
-740 PYRVSSTQDIYTVG
+740 SYRVSSTQDIYTVG

-761 QDRLPALVREGTVE
+761 QERLPELVREGTLE
-775 ELKKDPKFV
+775 ELKKNPEFV
-784 DEIVEHNPLL
+784 AEVVEHNPLL

-829 ENNIPVVGKE
+829 ENNIPVVGKK
-839 NVAKGREM
+839 NVAMGREM

-863 EVSFQPLP
+863 EVAFQPIP

-885 VGATMHSS
+885 VGATMHSH

-920 FNYFNYNLDTIGIT
+920 FNYFNYNVDTIGIT
-934 PFTPTDDP
+934 PYTPTDDP

-1016 VTALQ
+1016 VTGLQ
-1021 RLPRSYALLGE
+1021 KLPRSYAMLGE
-1032 LNNKPRVQYLAK
+1032 LNNKPRVQYLAR
-1044 IKNPNPALTPP
+1044 IKNPNPALTPA
-1055 EAHAEPTHAE
+1055 EAPAEA
-1065 HSKSEHG
+1065 SKSEHG

>member
-1 MSSISD
+1 MSSIDD
-7 KSKKR
+7 KAKKR
-12 LSVLSNASVTPEPLR
+12 LSVLSNAAVASGASLSSSGT
-27 AGDTSKP
+27 GDTAKP

-46 PEFLELAAREF
+46 PEFLEFASREF
-57 AAPLDQE
+57 AAPLEQE

-108 PGSSRYFA
+108 PGSSQYFA

-124 AVGLYAASYDGRPIK
+124 AVGLFAASYDGRPIK

-151 GAAAFHQATVLG
+151 AASAYHQATVLG

-170 SSVVSGAGAARK
+170 EGVATRNGGARK
-182 ESSWGEFSKAL
+182 SSSWAEFSKAL
-193 TELSGALRTSGGAGL
+193 TDILSAQRVAGGAGL
-208 RVLAERSSSPSLA
+208 RILAERSSSPTLA
-221 EQKRRLLAAFPQAK
+221 EQKLRLLAAYPSAK
-235 WVTFEPTAFDGPRA
+235 WVTFEPMAYDGSRA

-291 LLTKNRVPDA
+291 ALTKGRVPDG

-309 IESCVT
+309 IESSVT
-315 LTGGIADHRL
+315 LTGGISDHRL
-325 AVKAGLIKSVVAY
+325 AVRSGLIKAVAAY
-338 LDAAISAKAN
+338 FDALISTKAN

-356 QDKPAAE
+356 QEKPAAE
-363 FLKDAKVAAF
+363 FLKDAKVAKF
-373 LDSVAGDLLAN
+373 LDAAAADLLAN
-384 IGHSVLVAGQHQ
+384 IGRSVVVAGEHQ

-406 LNAVLGNV
+406 LNAMLGNV
-414 GRTVFYTEDTGAEAV
+414 GRTVFYTEDASAEEQ
-429 SDVAALKAL
+429 SDAASLKAL
-438 TEELNGGKV
+438 TDELNGGKV
-447 ETLLILGGNPV
+447 DTLLILGGNPV

-466 FGDALAKAKSSIH
+466 FGDALGKAKNSIH

-486 TSQRASWHLPA
+486 TSERCSWHLNA

-520 IAPLHGGRTALE
+520 IAPLYNGRSALE
-532 VVALFAGGADSA
+532 VVALFAGSDKPDALA
-544 APSGLDLV
+544 LV
-552 RATHPE
+552 RMTHAFGMSSE
-558 LSAEHS
+558 HAWRRALS
-564 WRKALASGVIDGTAA
+564 SGVLEGSGAPRV
-579 AHAEPKLTALAK
+579 EPKLRPLGK
-591 IALAEAELGSLGGT
+591 VALAEAELGGLALS
-605 NGKLELVFS
+605 NGKLELVFA
-614 IDPKIIDGR
+614 IDPKIVDGR

-629 LQELPESMTKLTWDN
+629 LQELPESLTKLTWDN
-644 AVMISPRT
+644 AVFISPRT
-652 AKELGVSDADSVTIS
+652 AKELGVADADSVTVS
-667 VGNRQITLL
+667 VGSRQITLL
-676 ALIAPGHADGSLRI
+676 ALVAPGHADGCLRI
-690 TLGYGRTAAGH
+690 TLGHGRTSAGH
-701 VGGLVSESIDPVGG
+701 VGGLVAENIDPVGG
-715 NAYAVRTVEGYA
+715 NAYAIRTVEA
-727 IATGVSVQSHGTV
+727 CDIASGVSVQSHGTV
-740 PYRVSSTQDIYTVG
+740 SYRVSSTQDIYTVG

-761 QDRLPALVREGTVE
+761 QERLPELVREGTLE
-775 ELKKDPKFV
+775 ELKTKPEFV
-784 DEIVEHNPLL
+784 AEVAPHNPLL

-829 ENNIPVVGKE
+829 ENNIPVVGKL

-847 LWLRVDRYYK
+847 LRLRVDRYYK

-863 EVSFQPLP
+863 EVSFQPIP

-885 VGATMHSS
+885 VGATMHSH

-920 FNYFNYNLDTIGIT
+920 FNYFNYNMDTIGIT
-934 PFTPTDDP
+934 PYTPTDDP

-973 QNVKIKAKNVKRPIE
+973 QNVKIKAKNVKRTIE

-1021 RLPRSYALLGE
+1021 KLPRSYALLGE
-1032 LNNKPRVQYLAK
+1032 LNNKPRVQYLAR
-1044 IKNPNPALTPP
+1044 IKNPNPTLSPP
-1055 EAHAEPTHAE
+1055 EGAQAPTTE
-1065 HSKSEHG
+1065 QG